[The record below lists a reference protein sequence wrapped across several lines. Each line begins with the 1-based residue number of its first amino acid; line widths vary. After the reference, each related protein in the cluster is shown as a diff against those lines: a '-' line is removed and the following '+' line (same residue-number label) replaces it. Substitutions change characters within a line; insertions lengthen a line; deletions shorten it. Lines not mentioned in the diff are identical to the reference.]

1 MKDFKAKLL
10 AAAAAVALLC
20 SPAAAVEQA
29 GDGFQFNGH
38 LTSTNGTGV
47 PAPGTT
53 TCTLVAGSTDVAGE
67 CNATATS
74 GVAVTF
80 GKPFVTRPF
89 CTITDS
95 VTATGINLAAGP
107 TTTGFTLGTTAS
119 GDKIRW
125 TCIGQQGN

>member
-1 MKDFKAKLL
+1 MRMIFL
-10 AAAAAVALLC
+10 AGVAALALCNPSQAAETL
-20 SPAAAVEQA
+20 
-29 GDGFQFNGH
+29 GDGAQFLGH
-38 LTSTNGTGV
+38 IVSTNGI
-47 PAPGTT
+47 PAPTTT

-67 CNATATS
+67 CSATATS
-74 GVAVTF
+74 GVAVAF
-80 GKPFVTRPF
+80 GKAFVTRPF

-125 TCIGQQGN
+125 TCMGQQGN